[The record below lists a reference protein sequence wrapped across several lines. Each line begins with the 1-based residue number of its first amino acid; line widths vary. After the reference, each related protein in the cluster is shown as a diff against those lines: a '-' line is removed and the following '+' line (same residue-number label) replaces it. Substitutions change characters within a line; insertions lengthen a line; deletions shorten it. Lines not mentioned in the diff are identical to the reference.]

1 MSEKIIKFVV
11 YILGILIIIA
21 LIGVLYGMYLKI
33 NKKSSKNYSLSE
45 NFSLNL
51 SEDYEIRNMQVIN
64 SNEIFI
70 TIFSENEI
78 QGIIYDIDKK
88 QIIQKISK

>member
-1 MSEKIIKFVV
+1 
-11 YILGILIIIA
+11 
-21 LIGVLYGMYLKI
+21 MYLKI
-33 NKKSSKNYSLSE
+33 NNKSSKNYSLSE

>member
-64 SNEIFI
+64 SNEILI

-88 QIIQKISK
+88 QIILKISK